1 MAETIERDKEELL
14 KLGAFVRSA
23 RKSLKLTQE
32 KLADMI
38 GTRAYYI
45 SEIEAGIRNP
55 KYTYLLRLFSVLG
68 ASVDPLFLGG
78 TDELDEA
85 GTQMLSKYKSMDE
98 RERQSI
104 SRMSTVLM
112 AELQKLKAEYEAD
125 AIYKS
130 SSGKTKGR

>member
-1 MAETIERDKEELL
+1 
-14 KLGAFVRSA
+14 
-23 RKSLKLTQE
+23 
-32 KLADMI
+32 
-38 GTRAYYI
+38 
-45 SEIEAGIRNP
+45 
-55 KYTYLLRLFSVLG
+55 
-68 ASVDPLFLGG
+68 
-78 TDELDEA
+78 
-85 GTQMLSKYKSMDE
+85 MLSKYKSMDE

>member
-1 MAETIERDKEELL
+1 
-14 KLGAFVRSA
+14 
-23 RKSLKLTQE
+23 
-32 KLADMI
+32 MI

-104 SRMSTVLM
+104 SRMSMVLM

-130 SSGKTKGR
+130 SSGKTEGR